1 VIFLKS
7 EFHQNDFDDFLKFQK
22 TSSKKTNNFQS
33 SNILNS
39 KIFKMNLFEN
49 WFLEFEI
56 YLIFDFEI
64 IVIDKRNDEVT

>member
-1 VIFLKS
+1 
-7 EFHQNDFDDFLKFQK
+7 
-22 TSSKKTNNFQS
+22 
-33 SNILNS
+33 
-39 KIFKMNLFEN
+39 MNLFEN